1 MKIRISEKKLHTI
14 LSEKIRAVLEENK
27 RGMLNEMA
35 LPRKDYK
42 DKVDSLIPQI
52 LENWCL
58 VRYCSITDRTE
69 YKIHWSDEL
78 RGHLL
83 TVSRFSIKGNDS
95 IESRKKVLQEIW
107 TENDYNQ
114 AQFLNMTVVN
124 KFIKE
129 GIDTSTAEYGQV
141 LKDCIDAEQDLF
153 DIILSRDVDLITN
166 YSRNI

>member
-1 MKIRISEKKLHTI
+1 MKTIISKKKLHTI
-14 LSEKIRAVLEENK
+14 LSEEICAVLEENK

-35 LPRKDYK
+35 LPRKNYK

-58 VRYCSITDRTE
+58 VHYCSIIGRTE

-83 TVSRFSIKGNDS
+83 TASRFSIKGNDS
-95 IESRKKVLQEIW
+95 VESRMKVLQELW
-107 TENDYNQ
+107 SENDYNQ

-129 GIDTSTAEYGQV
+129 GIDTSSIEYGQV
-141 LKDCIDAEQDLF
+141 LEDCIGSEQELF
-153 DIILSRDVDLITN
+153 NVILSRDIALITN
-166 YSRNI
+166 YSRSI

>member
-14 LSEKIRAVLEENK
+14 LSENICAVLEENK

-58 VRYCSITDRTE
+58 VRYCTITGRTE

-83 TVSRFSIKGNDS
+83 TISRFSIKGNDS
-95 IESRKKVLQEIW
+95 IESRRKVLQEIW
-107 TENDYNQ
+107 SENDYNQ
-114 AQFLNMTVVN
+114 TQFLNMTVVN
-124 KFIKE
+124 KFLKE
-129 GIDTSTAEYGQV
+129 GIDTSVAEYGQV

-153 DIILSRDVDLITN
+153 DVILSRNVELITN